1 MVAMFR
7 SEGKPKVA
15 IEQLEIKAGI
25 GSAR

>member
-15 IEQLEIKAGI
+15 IERLEIKAGI
-25 GSAR
+25 GPAR